1 MMTFKQHIDLSKA
14 LSKFDDVEIYLE
26 DLSPAERI
34 KLIRDIKETYPLKD
48 TREVT
53 ETIENNFT
61 PYPDVFG
68 LVLGQF
74 IMIEQILTGKFKFK
88 NEFDQDLELMTYI
101 LRPKD
106 EKVFDN
112 TDAVKEAEHREAI
125 LNTPVQDLYSA
136 INMFLDNRELVLFK
150 QFSGVFYSRPDEDDL
165 DDPDTFSTPTPDEL
179 FNQQWY
185 WYSMVR
191 MLAQEDIRRY
201 DEIYM
206 LRMNVVLPEMSY
218 LAQKNKIEAAN
229 ARQQAALNKL

>member
-1 MMTFKQHIDLSKA
+1 MITFKQHIDLSK
-14 LSKFDDVEIYLE
+14 SVSDYDDVSVYL
-26 DLSPAERI
+26 DKLDMLERL
-34 KLIRDIKETYPLKD
+34 KTLRDISESYPLKD
-48 TREVT
+48 TKEIS

-61 PYPDVFG
+61 PYPDVFS

-74 IMIEQILTGKFKFK
+74 IMIEQILTGRFKFK
-88 NEFDQDLELMTYI
+88 NEYDQDLELMTYI
-101 LRPKD
+101 LRPRD

-112 TDAVKEAEHREAI
+112 TDAVKEAKHREAI

-136 INMFLDNRELVLFK
+136 INMFLENRELVLFK
-150 QFSGVFYSRPDEDDL
+150 QFSGVFYSTPDEDDL
-165 DDPDTFSTPTPDEL
+165 DDPDSFSTPTPDEL

>member
-1 MMTFKQHIDLSKA
+1 MITFKQHIDLSK
-14 LSKFDDVEIYLE
+14 SVSDYDDVSVYL
-26 DLSPAERI
+26 DKLDMLERL
-34 KLIRDIKETYPLKD
+34 KTLRDISDSYPLKD
-48 TREVT
+48 TKEIT

-61 PYPDVFG
+61 PYPDVFS

-74 IMIEQILTGKFKFK
+74 IMIEQILTGRFKFK
-88 NEFDQDLELMTYI
+88 NEYDQDLELMTYI
-101 LRPKD
+101 LRPRD

-112 TDAVKEAEHREAI
+112 TDAVKEAKHREAI

-136 INMFLDNRELVLFK
+136 INMFLENRNLVLFK
-150 QFSGVFYSRPDEDDL
+150 QFSGVFYSTPDEDDL
-165 DDPDTFSTPTPDEL
+165 DDPDSFSTPTPDEL

>member
-1 MMTFKQHIDLSKA
+1 MTFKQHISLSKH
-14 LSKFDDVEIYLE
+14 LSVEE
-26 DLSPAERI
+26 DLSVYFDGLSALEHI
-34 KLIRDIKETYPLKD
+34 KTLRAIQGTYPLRQEKL
-48 TREVT
+48 VT
-53 ETIENNFT
+53 KYIDDNFT
-61 PYPDVFG
+61 PYSDVFS

-88 NEFDQDLELMTYI
+88 NEWDQDLELMTYI

-106 EKVFDN
+106 EEQFDN
-112 TDAVKEAEHREAI
+112 TDAVKEAKHREAI

-136 INMFLDNRELVLFK
+136 INKFLDNRELVLFK
-150 QFSGVFYSRPDEDDL
+150 QFSGVFYSSPEEEEE
-165 DDPDTFSTPTPDEL
+165 DPDSFSTPTPDEM

-201 DEIYM
+201 DDIYM

-218 LAQKNKIEAAN
+218 LAQKNKIDAAN
-229 ARQQAALNKL
+229 ARQEAALSRL